1 MPGTPVPGAAPGVP
15 AAGILGFFANGSI
28 DSNTTG
34 WIHGT
39 QAERDE
45 ALARGKKPKDLGK
58 EIEEKLKGVLVTPV
72 VTVSVEQL
80 AQVSVSVVGQVRN
93 AGAFNMEPGSSVLQA
108 LASACVLGLGG
119 WLVIERQLTLG
130 QLVAAELIVTAVVTA
145 TAVAPTGNVTIT
157 GFPIVA
163 AGILIAGGGVF
174 IQQNI
179 NVAAGYTQVEGQ
191 ILSGN
196 TFMSIIRSGDNVA
209 PAVVQG
215 GELNATFD
223 FQFWGVYR
231 V

>member
-1 MPGTPVPGAAPGVP
+1 MSMDEQQLAT
-15 AAGILGFFANGSI
+15 ILQRLNAVEAFMRKP
-28 DSNTTG
+28 
-34 WIHGT
+34 
-39 QAERDE
+39 QAESPID
-45 ALARGKKPKDLGK
+45 
-58 EIEEKLKGVLVTPV
+58 GVWTPAIAGSG
-72 VTVSVEQL
+72 T
-80 AQVSVSVVGQVRN
+80 AGTFTYAATTNGQYTRTGN
-93 AGAFNMEPGSSVLQA
+93 IAFFSGR
-108 LASACVLGLGG
+108 
-119 WLVIERQLTLG
+119 I
-130 QLVAAELIVTAVVTA
+130 VVTA